1 MLRKRPIVGLM
12 RPPAPPRTSP
22 KTWIIV
28 LLTPPSSA
36 TAVSAKASLRH
47 ALLAARLA
55 LAADT
60 LQAQRSNAQLSE
72 QVARLLDE
80 RAAACVGFY
89 WPMTGEFDPCAVLS
103 TWLAAA
109 PGRQAALPVVSL
121 PGAPLTFHAWQPDTP
136 MRIGRYNIPIP
147 ADEHPLHPDL
157 LLVPCLGFDAHRLRL
172 GYGGG
177 YYDRTLAALRP
188 RPYAAGV
195 AFECGRVAALPREA
209 HDIPLDAILTE
220 TGRY

>member
-1 MLRKRPIVGLM
+1 VPS
-12 RPPAPPRTSP
+12 PPAT
-22 KTWIIV
+22 
-28 LLTPPSSA
+28 
-36 TAVSAKASLRH
+36 SAKTSLRH

-55 LAADT
+55 LAADP
-60 LQAQRSNAQLSE
+60 LQAQHLHMQLSR

-80 RAAACVGFY
+80 RAPACVGFY
-89 WPMTGEFDPCAVLS
+89 WPMTGEYDPRTVLAD
-103 TWLAAA
+103 WLAAM
-109 PGRQAALPVVSL
+109 PGRQAALPVVNV
-121 PGAPLTFHAWQPDTP
+121 PGAALTFHAWHADAA

-147 ADEHPLHPDL
+147 AEDHPLQPDL
-157 LLVPCLGFDAHRLRL
+157 LLVPCLGFDAQRLRL

-209 HDIPLDAILTE
+209 HDIALDAILTE